1 MRNEAIIRIIFFIG
15 ILALMAIWE
24 LLAPRRNL
32 TTSKKLRWFNNLS
45 IVFIDSFV
53 VRLVIPVLPVSMSLL
68 AKERGW
74 GLLNNVRSPYWLAV
88 VVGVIALD
96 CVIYAQHV
104 VFHMVK
110 PLWRIHRMHHTDLDL
125 DVTSGTRFHPIEI
138 ILSMGIK
145 LLAVILLG
153 TPALAVLVFEVLL
166 NATSMFNHSNVYM
179 PLGIDRVLRLLVVTP
194 DMHRVHH
201 SIIRHETNSN
211 YGFNLPWWDRLFHT
225 YRSQPEAGHKGMA
238 IGIARHRNPKYLTL
252 PWLLIMPF
260 FSKSDS

>member
-1 MRNEAIIRIIFFIG
+1 MRNETIIRIIFFIG

-32 TTSKKLRWFNNLS
+32 TTSKKLRWFNNLG
-45 IVFIDSFV
+45 IIFINSFV
-53 VRLVIPVLPVSMSLL
+53 VRLVVPVLPVSMSLL
-68 AKERGW
+68 ARERGW
-74 GLLNNVRSPYWLAV
+74 GLLNNVGSPYWLAV
-88 VVGVIALD
+88 VVAVIALD
-96 CVIYAQHV
+96 CVIYVQHV

-125 DVTSGTRFHPIEI
+125 DVTSGARFHPIEI
-138 ILSMGIK
+138 ILSTGIK
-145 LLAVILLG
+145 LLVVILLG

-179 PLGIDRVLRLLVVTP
+179 PLSIDRVLRLLVVTP

-201 SIIRHETNSN
+201 STIRHETDSN
-211 YGFNLPWWDRLFHT
+211 YGFNLPWWDRLFRT
-225 YRSQPEAGHKGMA
+225 YRSQPEAGHKGMT
-238 IGIARHRNPKYLTL
+238 IGIARYRNPKYLTL